1 MLCNFSHLAPQ
12 LQVRLDDAPRFLSPL
27 VSTAQSAVCNAK
39 DDLCSLEDTLHEPQS
54 PSDPSSLIQA
64 LFHATLPPD
73 SNCITTR
80 IKRRKR
86 AFNKLYASRSK
97 TPKFDPDSEYTF
109 EFFQH
114 LISFDDFSLN
124 FMNPIGKHRLNGMLN
139 GQPLK
144 FMAAHQIQERC
155 EGGETVGEQMRWLW
169 SFDLWHESLYEDS
182 KYQ

>member
-1 MLCNFSHLAPQ
+1 M
-12 LQVRLDDAPRFLSPL
+12 
-27 VSTAQSAVCNAK
+27 TYE
-39 DDLCSLEDTLHEPQS
+39 SLEDTINEPQ

-64 LFHATLPPD
+64 LFHTGDKGNTCKATILPPD

-155 EGGETVGEQMRWLW
+155 EGGETGGEQMRWLW

-182 KYQ
+182 KYTISEGRGD